1 MCDSF
6 FLFKI
11 INEIDLFSRR
21 PELYYKGDSKRKAWV
36 GKVFT
41 QIYAFIYLG
50 FFMYKLVR
58 MIKKFDVTFYETS
71 TYTGEIPFIQLNN
84 EIFYGGFALADPYT
98 LLPFV
103 DERIYYPIAS
113 FITGKKE
120 RNKWNFFSTKVEI
133 EKCKLEK
140 FGSQYIDLFKE
151 KNMDNLYC
159 FKEMNATLEGHI
171 TYEQYSYFII
181 KLFPCVNSSLNNFNC
196 LSPEE
201 IESHLS
207 YALALVL
214 IQDIELTPENY
225 DNPTKIRAKELTT
238 PVYKNLYKNINS
250 YFHII
255 NVETDYDI
263 IGLDLFPNIRK
274 DKYFKYDDT
283 FIISSLTTNNIFE
296 TGEAL
301 CDITIQLSEDIIT
314 LKRTKTKLIDA
325 LGEIGGFM
333 SIILSLFKIFSSF
346 MTRSTYE
353 ISIINNLFEF
363 DLENEQVL
371 LKSYKTIKIMK
382 KLLKSE
388 EVIKSNSSI
397 KLLPKN
403 TFSIYNLYKNNQNI
417 HNKSKNEEDALTKK
431 NLNNE
436 NPNINIS
443 KKKKRGLTQCENINI
458 NNLLSRKNIDSNY
471 SENIGKKE
479 KTKNIIEKRNIV
491 NNIEVNKLL
500 LCFCFFCIKK
510 RKNIENILIE
520 EGIRMVKEKLD
531 ILHLF
536 RKIFRDENIEDK
548 FEMSD
553 ICKQSIKEIK
563 GAKFNKN

>member
-1 MCDSF
+1 
-6 FLFKI
+6 
-11 INEIDLFSRR
+11 
-21 PELYYKGDSKRKAWV
+21 
-36 GKVFT
+36 
-41 QIYAFIYLG
+41 
-50 FFMYKLVR
+50 
-58 MIKKFDVTFYETS
+58 
-71 TYTGEIPFIQLNN
+71 
-84 EIFYGGFALADPYT
+84 
-98 LLPFV
+98 
-103 DERIYYPIAS
+103 
-113 FITGKKE
+113 
-120 RNKWNFFSTKVEI
+120 
-133 EKCKLEK
+133 
-140 FGSQYIDLFKE
+140 
-151 KNMDNLYC
+151 
-159 FKEMNATLEGHI
+159 MNATLEGHI

-255 NVETDYDI
+255 NVETDHDI

-333 SIILSLFKIFSSF
+333 SIILSLFKIFSSL
-346 MTRSTYE
+346 MTKSVYE

-371 LKSYKTIKIMK
+371 LKSNKNIKIMK

-397 KLLPKN
+397 KLLPNN
-403 TFSIYNLYKNNQNI
+403 TISIYNLYKNNQNI

-431 NLNNE
+431 NLNIE
-436 NPNINIS
+436 NPNINNSS
-443 KKKKRGLTQCENINI
+443 KRKERGLTQCENINI
-458 NNLLSRKNIDSNY
+458 NNLLSRKNIGSNY

-479 KTKNIIEKRNIV
+479 KRKNIIEKRNIV
-491 NNIEVNKLL
+491 NNIEVSKLS

-510 RKNIENILIE
+510 RKSIENILIE

-531 ILHLF
+531 ILYLF

-553 ICKQSIKEIK
+553 KCKQNLKEIK
-563 GAKFNKN
+563 DSKFNKN